1 VPASVALQDR
11 HGTLLAAHTHPTRVA
26 PMPALLNRAPGGEVI
41 GRTVAASSVP
51 ACWVRPPV
59 PAFGD
64 CLPISSTSVASER
77 ATGSQSAGCTGI
89 TREDEHRRFRF
100 GRGWIGSLRPMSS
113 GDRHDRPEFDA
124 ELLAAEVVQG
134 LDDFLDHMS
143 LAEGI
148 GAKLNRQLLAF
159 LKAEVLPQANQAA
172 EMGVDPTPLFDT
184 VVRVLR
190 TYADALERPPAS
202 NGDLPAPPGVG

>member
-1 VPASVALQDR
+1 M
-11 HGTLLAAHTHPTRVA
+11 T
-26 PMPALLNRAPGGEVI
+26 
-41 GRTVAASSVP
+41 
-51 ACWVRPPV
+51 
-59 PAFGD
+59 
-64 CLPISSTSVASER
+64 
-77 ATGSQSAGCTGI
+77 
-89 TREDEHRRFRF
+89 
-100 GRGWIGSLRPMSS
+100 S
-113 GDRHDRPEFDA
+113 GDRHDRSEFDA

-134 LDDFLDHMS
+134 LDHMS

-190 TYADALERPPAS
+190 TYADALERLAAAD
-202 NGDLPAPPGVG
+202 GDLPAPPGLG

>member
-1 VPASVALQDR
+1 MMS
-11 HGTLLAAHTHPTRVA
+11 
-26 PMPALLNRAPGGEVI
+26 GE
-41 GRTVAASSVP
+41 RQA
-51 ACWVRPPV
+51 
-59 PAFGD
+59 
-64 CLPISSTSVASER
+64 
-77 ATGSQSAGCTGI
+77 
-89 TREDEHRRFRF
+89 
-100 GRGWIGSLRPMSS
+100 
-113 GDRHDRPEFDA
+113 RPELDA

-184 VVRVLR
+184 VVQVLR
-190 TYADALERPPAS
+190 TYADALERPPS
-202 NGDLPAPPGVG
+202 PNGERSATPG

>member
-1 VPASVALQDR
+1 MTA
-11 HGTLLAAHTHPTRVA
+11 
-26 PMPALLNRAPGGEVI
+26 
-41 GRTVAASSVP
+41 
-51 ACWVRPPV
+51 
-59 PAFGD
+59 
-64 CLPISSTSVASER
+64 
-77 ATGSQSAGCTGI
+77 
-89 TREDEHRRFRF
+89 
-100 GRGWIGSLRPMSS
+100 
-113 GDRHDRPEFDA
+113 GDRHAGLELDA

-148 GAKLNRQLLAF
+148 GAKLNRRLLAF

-190 TYADALERPPAS
+190 TYAEALERAPSP
-202 NGDLPAPPGVG
+202 NGDRPFAGPG